1 MISALGLMLLLGNPA
16 KEPFA
21 EYRLTGPS
29 ITSGKAFLKRL
40 PQPDGGL
47 RTVVSLNFEGNGAK
61 IESRSIGIYDSE
73 GRQTELSLRQTVNG
87 QVNLDLSAKI
97 AEDVARVTGKQGQ
110 REVDEAFRLP
120 DGTKRENASTFW
132 FSPTVPPK
140 GTRSVSYNFGLGD
153 LNWNLTQ
160 VTYVGTREV
169 LWQDKKTEVYEVLSE
184 SKGESFRTLV
194 LPGGTVY
201 EMRTPQITL
210 TLVKQHPG

>member
-1 MISALGLMLLLGNPA
+1 MISALGLLFLLGNPA

-21 EYRLTGPS
+21 EYRLTGPNIS
-29 ITSGKAFLKRL
+29 SGKAFLKRL
-40 PQPDGGL
+40 PQPEGGL

-61 IESRSIGIYDSE
+61 IESRSIGIYDPE
-73 GRQTELSLRQTVNG
+73 GRQTELSLKQTVNG
-87 QVNLDLSAKI
+87 MVNLDLSAKI
-97 AEDVARVTGKQGQ
+97 VDDVAHVTGQQ
-110 REVDEAFRLP
+110 RGRTLDEKFRLP
-120 DGTKRENASTFW
+120 ENAKRENASTYW

-140 GTRSVSYNFGLGD
+140 GTRTVSFNFGLGD

-184 SKGESFRTLV
+184 SKGESYRTLV
-194 LPGGTVY
+194 LPGGTVF